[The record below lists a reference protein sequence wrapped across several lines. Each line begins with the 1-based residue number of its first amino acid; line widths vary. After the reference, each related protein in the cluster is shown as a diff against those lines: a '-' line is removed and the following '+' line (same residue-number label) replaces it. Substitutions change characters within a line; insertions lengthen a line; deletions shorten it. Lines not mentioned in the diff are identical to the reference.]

1 MAWDCVTTPTDSEYK
16 SMGHYQA
23 QRQQTNTHFSCM
35 HILGAMTAANGSNFT
50 LFSSLVP
57 QAPQFSIPPPLL
69 ELLVYITI
77 GLDWGSPAWMLINQ
91 GVANSTLAFYE
102 SGERRYL
109 SFCNHFHCQ
118 PLPIN
123 KATLLYFVAF
133 LFATSLSYQ
142 TVRSYLCAVCHL
154 KILNNLPES
163 GFTLSLELCLEGPP
177 VRWPS

>member
-77 GLDWGSPAWMLINQ
+77 GLDWGSPAWMPINQ

-142 TVRSYLCAVCHL
+142 TVRSYLCAVPGICWGANSPDHVSP
-154 KILNNLPES
+154 IS
-163 GFTLSLELCLEGPP
+163 
-177 VRWPS
+177 